1 MAERTNRKARES
13 QRILLLDAVG
23 RSNLYTELSGEAIIH
38 GIYVDNFRPESDE
51 RSPYVKAGNPEVK
64 PSEVAKIFGSEC
76 WVKEAEVRR
85 QGGKKEPPNKQAI
98 YLGPSRDVKHGV
110 KVAFIDYNDKKQLWI
125 ISKVEHR
132 ALKNVRV
139 VNGSM
144 VLKTRPHK
152 EVHTDIRNYFSTRDQ
167 F

>member
-1 MAERTNRKARES
+1 MSTTEGHDSKGNHVAERTNRKARES

-76 WVKEAEVRR
+76 WVKEVEVRR
-85 QGGKKEPPNKQAI
+85 QGGKKGTA
-98 YLGPSRDVKHGV
+98 
-110 KVAFIDYNDKKQLWI
+110 
-125 ISKVEHR
+125 
-132 ALKNVRV
+132 
-139 VNGSM
+139 
-144 VLKTRPHK
+144 
-152 EVHTDIRNYFSTRDQ
+152 
-167 F
+167 